1 METEQ
6 VARLPK
12 PFPSK
17 CLTSWSQT
25 PYDYPKALNYSQQE
39 CQRLCFQEALMYH
52 CDCIHPAFLL
62 DEFDHDFICN
72 LEGFANDFDCVMDV
86 MDDFDEGV
94 FQCDACLPSC
104 L

>member
-1 METEQ
+1 
-6 VARLPK
+6 
-12 PFPSK
+12 
-17 CLTSWSQT
+17 
-25 PYDYPKALNYSQQE
+25 
-39 CQRLCFQEALMYH
+39 MYH